1 MPSAPNK
8 YFDES
13 APVPEHPRIRA
24 WRSYKNL
31 PAVNH
36 VELEIRRQREGL
48 TYLPTRMFVTF
59 YDPAGAIFRQ
69 DEAEWELELDSWL
82 VKEHVKAK
90 DEDNEK
96 LRFALR
102 LKVALRP
109 IAARF
114 GDGYFNSVLVYLLRG
129 GPFGGREPL
138 AQVLDAIFEY
148 KSAGGSRLDCEQL
161 IDYEIGVA
169 ARELLSL
176 YDNNRALA
184 EDILIGAITQYLDD
198 RFHVTDRRQLGFG

>member
-1 MPSAPNK
+1 MPSASNK
-8 YFDES
+8 YFDEPAS
-13 APVPEHPRIRA
+13 APEHPRIRA
-24 WRSYKNL
+24 WSSYKNH

-59 YDPAGAIFRQ
+59 LGPGGASFRQ

-82 VKEHVKAK
+82 LKEHVKAK

-102 LKVALRP
+102 LKAALRP
-109 IAARF
+109 IAVRF
-114 GDGYFNSVLVYLLRG
+114 GDGYFNSVLVYLIRG

-138 AQVLDAIFEY
+138 AQVLRAIYEHEA
-148 KSAGGSRLDCEQL
+148 AGGSRLDCEQL

-169 ARELLSL
+169 ARELLNL

-184 EDILIGAITQYLDD
+184 EDILIGAIAQYLDD
-198 RFHVTDRRQLGFG
+198 RFHVTDRRQLGLG